1 MSASFPAVLALTYL
15 APALELQLRHRTRQF
30 SMVLA
35 SMGFV
40 KVSVGLMWSIV
51 FASLPQIAQWLSCS
65 SSCFRMA
72 LNVEWLRALVL
83 CAVMVSFVLLLA
95 PLATP
100 AVAFGCVFESGVCVP
115 HSSEQVALG
124 CRTR

>member
-1 MSASFPAVLALTYL
+1 MTW
-15 APALELQLRHRTRQF
+15 QF

-35 SMGFV
+35 SMGLG
-40 KVSVGLMWSIV
+40 KRSVSMMWSMV
-51 FASLPQIAQWLSCS
+51 SASLPQIVQWLSCS
-65 SSCFRMA
+65 SSCLRMA
-72 LNVEWLRALVL
+72 LNVEWLRALLL

-95 PLATP
+95 PLALP